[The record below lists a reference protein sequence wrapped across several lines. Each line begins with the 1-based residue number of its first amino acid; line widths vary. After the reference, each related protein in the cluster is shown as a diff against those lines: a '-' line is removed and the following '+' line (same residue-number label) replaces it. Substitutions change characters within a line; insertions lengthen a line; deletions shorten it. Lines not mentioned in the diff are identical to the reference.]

1 MRSDPMV
8 AHLNPLRTLEQRLGD
23 LLRHVVP
30 LLLRA
35 SLGVTFLWF
44 GGLKLADEPTL
55 PASLIAAIT
64 PFVDPNVSVPIVGA
78 FEVVLGVGLLIGRR
92 LPLFVVGAGLH
103 LLGTFLVL
111 LIKPDLAFVDGNPL
125 LLSVEGEYV
134 MKNLVLLA
142 ATAALAVQSSSAR
155 RDA

>member
-8 AHLNPLRTLEQRLGD
+8 AHLNPLRTLGQRLGD